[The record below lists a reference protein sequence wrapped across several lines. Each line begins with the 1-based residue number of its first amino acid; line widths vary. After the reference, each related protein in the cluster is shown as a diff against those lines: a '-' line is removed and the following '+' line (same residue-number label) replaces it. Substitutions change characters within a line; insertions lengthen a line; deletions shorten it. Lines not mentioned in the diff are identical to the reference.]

1 MGESTLGTQS
11 ADVPPSSP
19 PIASLAIIRYLPH
32 LVPIPKRLH
41 TTYTP
46 LQIRT
51 ATPHQ
56 TPGHHLRPATARP
69 AWNGEPS
76 LHRMA
81 IVTSLARQRLLS
93 RSTVL
98 YWWWLTLG
106 MARPPPSCA
115 MAFVHLVHSC
125 AGSRRNSCTHAVV
138 EHPLPRPPHLVN
150 RDSVDIRSNH
160 IWINAHHIC
169 YNMKRR

>member
-1 MGESTLGTQS
+1 MGTQS

-106 MARPPPSCA
+106 MARPPPSA
-115 MAFVHLVHSC
+115 LWHLYTSFIHVQDQG
-125 AGSRRNSCTHAVV
+125 ATVARMLLWNTHY
-138 EHPLPRPPHLVN
+138 
-150 RDSVDIRSNH
+150 RDHHTSLIETRSTSEATTSELTH
-160 IWINAHHIC
+160 ITYATI
-169 YNMKRR
+169 